1 MEDLIVQIASAVNMR
16 SLYPAHHPHVVKA
29 IDDAVSSLGTMLET
43 RGSDSAT
50 ILIIGD
56 DLVIGEQVVRRTNL
70 AQRNFTQM
78 LKRSGIERVT
88 LAAGIDAEEAHAFV
102 SALAAGGT
110 PQSSPHIILG
120 HVHVGVDDADE
131 GFHDHHAPVDEQIES
146 VREAFGRFR
155 AERKLP
161 IAQME
166 QIVWSFIDSMGRN
179 TRDVLPLA
187 ALKEHDEYTFVH
199 SINVCLLVLAQARS
213 FGIQGGM
220 LHAMGMAALLHDVG
234 KLMVPLTVLNKAG
247 KLMDEE
253 WELMKS
259 HCEEGAWYLSG
270 TEGVSPLSVVVAY
283 EHHLRFDGEPC
294 YPIPRTR
301 RLPNLATRMTSIA
314 DAYDAMSTVRPYQQP
329 RMRASAA
336 EVLSSRAGTFYD
348 PMLVG
353 NFVRVVA

>member
-1 MEDLIVQIASAVNMR
+1 MEDVIVQIASAVNMR
-16 SLYPAHHPHVVKA
+16 SLYPAQHPHVVRSIGSA
-29 IDDAVSSLGTMLET
+29 ITSLGTMLEA
-43 RGSDSAT
+43 RGTDSAT
-50 ILIIGD
+50 ILIVGD
-56 DLVIGEQVVRRTNL
+56 DLVVGEQVVRKTNL
-70 AQRNFTQM
+70 AQRNFTQI
-78 LKRSGIERVT
+78 LKRSGIERLT
-88 LAAGIDAEEAHAFV
+88 LASGIDAEEAHAFV
-102 SALAAGGT
+102 SALAAGAT

-120 HVHVGVDDADE
+120 HIHVGIEDTDVEEKDQTLVTDQLDA
-131 GFHDHHAPVDEQIES
+131 
-146 VREAFGRFR
+146 VRDAFARFR
-155 AERKLP
+155 IERRLP
-161 IAQME
+161 LTLME
-166 QIVWSFIDSMGRN
+166 QIVWSFIDSMGRS

-187 ALKEHDEYTFVH
+187 RLKEHDEYTFVH

-253 WELMKS
+253 WEVMKS

-270 TEGVSPLSVVVAY
+270 IEGVAPLSIVVAY

-294 YPIPRTR
+294 YPIPSTR

-329 RMRASAA
+329 RMRAGAA
-336 EVLSSRAGTFYD
+336 EVLTARAGTFYD
-348 PMLVG
+348 PVLVG
-353 NFVRVVA
+353 NFVRLVG